1 MGRMTILISHRFS
14 TVRSADHIIV
24 LDGGQVL
31 EEGSHQQ
38 LMAIGGRY
46 SELFDVQARGYR

>member
-24 LDGGQVL
+24 LDGGQEL

-38 LMAIGGRY
+38 PLAIGGRY